1 MIIVGQLAARP
12 VLCGIAKL
20 APEITKRASMNVK
33 LFWKNQPGRP
43 KAGVFKDLS
52 FGNAQDLESEINAW
66 LVQNPKTKIV
76 DIRQSASGGSFA
88 ESLWLISIWYEESA

>member
-1 MIIVGQLAARP
+1 MR
-12 VLCGIAKL
+12 
-20 APEITKRASMNVK
+20 VK

-43 KAGVFKDLS
+43 GAGLFKGQS
-52 FGNAQDLESEINAW
+52 FGNAEELESEINAW
-66 LVQNPKTKIV
+66 LQQNPKTKIA